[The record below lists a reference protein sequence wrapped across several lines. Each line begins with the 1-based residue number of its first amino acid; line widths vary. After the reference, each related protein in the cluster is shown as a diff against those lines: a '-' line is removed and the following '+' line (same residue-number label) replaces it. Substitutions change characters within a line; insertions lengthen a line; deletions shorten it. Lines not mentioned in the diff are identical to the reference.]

1 MLPIVDLTGRPR
13 AAITRSGDRRIA
25 FGGLLISALWLGSAA
40 ASLALPAALRLG
52 AWLPL
57 HMVLAGAATTAIA
70 AILPFFTAAL
80 VSAPPAHPAIRI
92 GGIGLVS
99 AGALTVMA
107 VFSRLPAETALGA
120 LGGASFLSGLGLVA
134 VAAFVPLRGA
144 FGQRRPLVERAYAL
158 ALANVAVGATL
169 ATLLIT
175 GNATVAAAWGHL
187 KPAHAWLNL
196 IGFVGL
202 VIVATLLHLAPTV
215 LGTRIRPLPGG
226 RLAVVGIGAG
236 TPLVAAGFALQ
247 LDLLAR
253 LGALAVVAGAVG
265 VGWHGIAVRRDA
277 GRGRWTG
284 DRGWHALTGG
294 SILAGHLWL
303 GTGFAVAAGRV
314 LAFGA
319 DPAGWSVDVL
329 LGPLL
334 IGGVVQVL
342 VGAISHLVP
351 AIGPGDPIRHGA
363 RRVILGRAGALR
375 LAALNVGAAL
385 VTLGFGPA
393 APLAQQALGPGLVQ
407 LGLIAAAVALAA
419 DLLLV
424 VAAVRDSRPR

>member
-1 MLPIVDLTGRPR
+1 MLPIVERSGRPR
-13 AAITRSGDRRIA
+13 AAIARSGDRRIA
-25 FGGLLISALWLGSAA
+25 FGGLLLSALWLGSAA

-99 AGALTVMA
+99 AGAVTVMT
-107 VFSRLPAETALGA
+107 VFSRLPAETILGA
-120 LGGASFLSGLGLVA
+120 VGGASFMAGLGLVA

-169 ATLLIT
+169 ATLLIA
-175 GNATVAAAWGHL
+175 GNATVATAWGNL

-215 LGTRIRPLPGG
+215 LGTRIRPLPAGP
-226 RLAVVGIGAG
+226 LAVVGVGAG

-247 LDLLAR
+247 LDLLVR
-253 LGALAVVAGAVG
+253 LGALVVVAGAVG
-265 VGWHGIAVRRDA
+265 VGWHGVAVRRDA

-303 GTGFAVAAGRV
+303 GAGFAVAAGRV
-314 LAFGA
+314 LIYGA
-319 DPAGWSVDVL
+319 DPAGWSVALL

-334 IGGVVQVL
+334 IGGIVQVL

-351 AIGPGDPIRHGA
+351 AIGPGDPVRHGA
-363 RRVILGRAGALR
+363 RRLILGRIGVIR
-375 LAALNVGAAL
+375 LLTLNVGAVL
-385 VTLGFGPA
+385 VSVGLGPA
-393 APLAQQALGPGLVQ
+393 AGLVDERVGPALVQ
-407 LGLIAAAVALAA
+407 LGLVAATVAVVA

-424 VAAVRDSRPR
+424 VAAVRDSGPR